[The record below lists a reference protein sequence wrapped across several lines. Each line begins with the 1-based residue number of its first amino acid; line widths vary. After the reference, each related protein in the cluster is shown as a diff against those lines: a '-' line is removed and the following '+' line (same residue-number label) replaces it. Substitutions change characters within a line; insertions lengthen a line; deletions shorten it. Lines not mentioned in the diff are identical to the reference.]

1 MRMSRRN
8 RHRRGATAVE
18 TAIVI
23 LPFLIITLG
32 MIDLGTA
39 VFRHHV
45 VSQAARQGV
54 RKAIVHG
61 SLAPSGWNGGKWG
74 PAKFGPV
81 AATDTD
87 PKAQAIAPYLS
98 GLDTSATNVTMEWL
112 DTSNLAEKRVR
123 VTVSTTWTPAVTFI
137 FGGLTRTL
145 SASATMPIAH

>member
-1 MRMSRRN
+1 MRLCCRN
-8 RHRRGATAVE
+8 RGRRGAATVE

-23 LPFLIITLG
+23 LPFLTLVLG
-32 MIDLGTA
+32 MLDLGTA

-61 SLAPSGWNGGKWG
+61 SRAPSGWNGGKWG
-74 PAKFGPV
+74 TATYGPV
-81 AATDTD
+81 AANVAD

-98 GLDTSATNVTMEWL
+98 GLDPDATNITMEWP
-112 DTSNLAEKRVR
+112 DGSNATEKRVR
-123 VTVSTTWTPAVTFI
+123 VTVTTTWTPVVTFI
-137 FGGLTRTL
+137 FGGSTQTL